1 MPLAGLMA
9 ATSTMD
15 SLDSLDP
22 LDLLAEQMKTYGE

>member
-1 MPLAGLMA
+1 MPLTGLMA

-15 SLDSLDP
+15 SMESMDP